1 MKYELDGIEYN
12 VIIKRKNNKN
22 TYTRILN
29 DLTIYVTTNYLISN
43 KTIKKLLK
51 ENEPFLRKMITKV
64 KEKNEKEK
72 DFYFLG
78 KKYDIII
85 VPTIDNV
92 EINENT
98 ILIKS
103 EKEFQK
109 WLTNN
114 INDIFKKRLYYCY
127 NLFTENIVYPNLKI
141 RKMTSRWGVCNRKTL
156 TITLNSNLINYD
168 IKTIDYVI
176 IHELSHLVH
185 FDHSK
190 EFWKVVCKYC
200 PDYKLIRKLLK
211 E

>member
-22 TYTRILN
+22 TYTRIKD
-29 DLTIYVTTNYLISN
+29 DLTIYVTTNYFVSD
-43 KTIKKLLK
+43 KKIKKLLK
-51 ENEPFLRKMITKV
+51 ENEPFLRKMIIKT
-64 KEKNEKEK
+64 KEKQEKRN

-85 VPTIDNV
+85 IPTIDNV
-92 EINENT
+92 EINDD
-98 ILIKS
+98 IIIVKS
-103 EKEFQK
+103 DKELQK
-109 WLTNN
+109 WLNLN
-114 INDIFKKRLYYCY
+114 ITTIFNERFNYCY
-127 NLFTENIVYPNLKI
+127 NLFTENIVYPKLKI
-141 RKMTSRWGVCNRKTL
+141 RKMVSRWGVCNRSNL
-156 TITLNSNLINYD
+156 TVTLNYNLINYD

-190 EFWKVVCKYC
+190 EFWKTVSKYC
-200 PDYKLIRKLLK
+200 PDYKLIRKQLK